1 MRFFRSFVFS
11 LLALSAFSCIN
22 YEEVKLIEFNDAQM
36 LSLSPEGAVFK
47 LIATVKNPNDYTI
60 NLQTKDLKVF
70 INDNFLGTAN
80 FKEKVKLE
88 KNSTKKYEVIV
99 VSSIPTDGNIDI
111 GTITAS
117 ALFSGLKVKVEGDV
131 KATAKGLSKTIAISF
146 TEKVEL

>member
-1 MRFFRSFVFS
+1 MRFFRSFAFS
-11 LLALSAFSCIN
+11 LLAFSAFSCIN

-36 LSLSPEGAVFK
+36 LSISPEGAVFK

-99 VSSIPTDGNIDI
+99 VSSIPSDGNIDI

>member
-22 YEEVKLIEFNDAQM
+22 YEEVKLIEFNGAQM

-70 INDNFLGTAN
+70 INDNF
-80 FKEKVKLE
+80 FV
-88 KNSTKKYEVIV
+88 
-99 VSSIPTDGNIDI
+99 
-111 GTITAS
+111 
-117 ALFSGLKVKVEGDV
+117 F
-131 KATAKGLSKTIAISF
+131 
-146 TEKVEL
+146 

>member
-1 MRFFRSFVFS
+1 MRFFRSFAFS
-11 LLALSAFSCIN
+11 LLAFSAFSCIN

-47 LIATVKNPNDYTI
+47 LIATVENPNDYTI

-99 VSSIPTDGNIDI
+99 ISSIPSDGNIDI